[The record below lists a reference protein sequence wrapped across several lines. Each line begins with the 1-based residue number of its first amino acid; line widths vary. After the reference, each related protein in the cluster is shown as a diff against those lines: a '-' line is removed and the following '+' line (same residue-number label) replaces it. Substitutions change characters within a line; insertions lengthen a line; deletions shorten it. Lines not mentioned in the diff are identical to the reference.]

1 MVTRHGTRAKEGPQM
16 PPSFYK
22 ALASAQALVDAKM
35 AERVLVQGGSVYVEG
50 ATCAGC
56 GTDAGGRPMLVDEPN
71 AGNPWCPGCGG
82 RSLVALDVEDGLNF
96 DNGLVR
102 MQGSRVIH
110 LIAPPMGESPLC
122 MPNALVG
129 RMQPVTGETAEAGAT
144 CKRCLAASSGTV
156 FGTYERT
163 IPARG
168 AETS

>member
-16 PPSFYK
+16 APSFYK
-22 ALASAQALVDAKM
+22 ALASAQALVDAGM
-35 AERVLVQGGSVYVEG
+35 ATRTMVQGGSVYVEG

-56 GTDAGGRPMLVDEPN
+56 GSDGNGLPLLVDEPN
-71 AGNPWCPGCGG
+71 AANPWCPSCGG
-82 RSLVALDVEDGLNF
+82 RALVALDVEAGLNF

-110 LIAPPMGESPLC
+110 LIAPPLGESPVC

-129 RMQPVTGETAEAGAT
+129 RMQPVTGEGVDVT
-144 CKRCLAASSGTV
+144 CKRCIASASGTV

-168 AETS
+168 TETP